1 MTNKKMFVIAGLIF
15 ILGAGQAL
23 AQESFAG
30 KWWRMPDVAAQMKL
44 TKQEQEKLDELYRVN
59 RLNLIDQRARM
70 EKQQLA
76 LEESM
81 ETEPLNETD
90 VFKKF
95 NKVEKVRASLSEER
109 FRYYLGV
116 RKILGAERFEQLQQ
130 ARKNFWK
137 AKHSRTGSDEGTA
150 SHRR

>member
-1 MTNKKMFVIAGLIF
+1 MINKKMFVIVGLIF
-15 ILGAGQAL
+15 MLGAGQAM

-44 TKQEQEKLDELYRVN
+44 TKQEQEKLDELYRAN
-59 RLNLIDQRARM
+59 RRNLIDQRARM
-70 EKQQLA
+70 EKHQLA

-81 ETEPLNETD
+81 EAEPLNEPD

-95 NKVEKVRASLSEER
+95 NKVEKVRASLAEER

-130 ARKNFWK
+130 ARKNFWH
-137 AKHSRTGSDEGTA
+137 ARRSGMGSDEGIE
-150 SHRR
+150 SRRR